1 MPSSSDLKKGTRFE
15 HEGTPY
21 TTIEANTQTP
31 SARGANTLVKV
42 KARELLGGQQKV
54 FTFKAG
60 ERLDDPDIELAK
72 FQFLYRDGD
81 EHHFM
86 NLETYDQIMMTRGQ
100 MDGADLYLLDEA
112 EVRLMFYEG
121 RPVSVE
127 LPNVV
132 ELQIAECDPAVRGDT
147 VTNVL
152 KTARLETGLKV
163 QVPLFVEP
171 GERIRVDTR
180 DCRYIERVKK

>member
-1 MPSSSDLKKGTRFE
+1 MPSSSELKKGVRFE
-15 HEGTPY
+15 YEGIPY

-42 KARELLGGQQKV
+42 KARELLSGQQKV
-54 FTFKAG
+54 FSFKAG
-60 ERLDDPDIELAK
+60 ERLDDPDIELGK

-81 EHHFM
+81 EFNFM
-86 NLETYDQIMMTRGQ
+86 NLETFDQIMMTRDLLQ
-100 MDGADLYLLDEA
+100 GADLFLVEEA

-132 ELQIAECDPAVRGDT
+132 ELRITECDPAVRGDT
-147 VTNVL
+147 VTNVQ
-152 KTARLETGLKV
+152 KTARLETGLEV

-171 GERIRVDTR
+171 DESIRVDTR
-180 DCRYIERVKK
+180 DSRYIERVKK

>member
-1 MPSSSDLKKGTRFE
+1 MPSSSDLKKGVRFE
-15 HEGTPY
+15 AEGIPY
-21 TTIEANTQTP
+21 TTMEANTQSP

-42 KARELLGGQQKV
+42 KARDLLSGTQKV

-60 ERLDDPDIELAK
+60 ERLDDPDIELGK
-72 FQFLYRDGD
+72 FQFLYRDD
-81 EHHFM
+81 DQYHFM
-86 NLETYDQIMMTRGQ
+86 NLDTFDQIMMTRDQ
-100 MDGADLYLLDEA
+100 MDGADLFLLEEA

-127 LPNVV
+127 LPNTVDL
-132 ELQIAECDPAVRGDT
+132 EITECDPAIRGDT
-147 VTNVL
+147 VTNVQ
-152 KTARLETGLKV
+152 KAARLETGLEV

-180 DCRYIERVKK
+180 DSRYIERVKK